1 MIRALHDRPLNQLIR
16 SEPGYSEPSDP
27 LSSQSLDMLQPS
39 SDLFQS
45 VPQVDQDL
53 VFKCYYPRCGKIFK
67 SRRNLNNHRK
77 IHDGSI
83 EGIQI

>member
-16 SEPGYSEPSDP
+16 SEPGSSDP

-77 IHDGSI
+77 IHDGRI
-83 EGIQI
+83 EGRQI